1 MRIGIDARF
10 YGEAGPGRYVK
21 NIIEHLENID
31 NENEYIIFLRKKV
44 FDEFVPKNNRTKK
57 ILADYK
63 WYSWGEQLGF
73 LFLVIKQKL
82 DLFYVPHFNIPTL
95 YPGKLVCAIPD
106 IIMHKFST
114 ERGTTLFKPYFK
126 LKKIVYKF
134 VVKTAVRKSC
144 KVIVPSRDV
153 ANDFINTFKNINKDK
168 YVISYEGIDP
178 IFNAEKNINIQN
190 EKEVLDK
197 YNIKKPF
204 LLYIS
209 SMYEH
214 KNVLRLIEAF
224 NILVKEKEFT
234 GQLVLVGKDDRYS
247 RDISEKIIMMGLKDK
262 IIFPGHI
269 NYISDEETIV
279 MRRNALIYVFPSL
292 KEGFSLT
299 PLEAQ
304 HYSLPCAI
312 SEIPCHKEIYG
323 ESVLYF
329 NPLDIEDMANK
340 IYMLIKDDDLR
351 KEYIARGQK
360 NIKKYSWFNTAKDTL
375 DVFKGCVSI

>member
-82 DLFYVPHFNIPTL
+82 DLFYVPHFNIPIL

-126 LKKIVYKF
+126 LKKIVYKI

-144 KVIVPSRDV
+144 KVI
-153 ANDFINTFKNINKDK
+153 
-168 YVISYEGIDP
+168 
-178 IFNAEKNINIQN
+178 
-190 EKEVLDK
+190 
-197 YNIKKPF
+197 YNLF
-204 LLYIS
+204 
-209 SMYEH
+209 
-214 KNVLRLIEAF
+214 
-224 NILVKEKEFT
+224 
-234 GQLVLVGKDDRYS
+234 
-247 RDISEKIIMMGLKDK
+247 
-262 IIFPGHI
+262 
-269 NYISDEETIV
+269 
-279 MRRNALIYVFPSL
+279 
-292 KEGFSLT
+292 
-299 PLEAQ
+299 
-304 HYSLPCAI
+304 
-312 SEIPCHKEIYG
+312 
-323 ESVLYF
+323 
-329 NPLDIEDMANK
+329 
-340 IYMLIKDDDLR
+340 
-351 KEYIARGQK
+351 
-360 NIKKYSWFNTAKDTL
+360 
-375 DVFKGCVSI
+375 